1 MEMMVQFNA
10 LEREARDWE
19 NLIKK
24 ADPRMQIT
32 SIHKPPRSANS
43 VIEIVLGTGDS

>member
-10 LEREARDWE
+10 LEREAPDWD

-24 ADPRMQIT
+24 ADPRMRIQ
-32 SIHKPPRSANS
+32 SIHKSARSANS
-43 VIEIVLGTGDS
+43 IIEIALEVRDG